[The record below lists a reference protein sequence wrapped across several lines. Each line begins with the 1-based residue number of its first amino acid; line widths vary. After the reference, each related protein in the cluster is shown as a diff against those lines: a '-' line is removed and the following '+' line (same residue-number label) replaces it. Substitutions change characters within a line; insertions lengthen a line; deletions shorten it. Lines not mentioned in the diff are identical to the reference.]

1 MGMVMAARPS
11 STWSTARTCV
21 AIGAC
26 LVLALWLGAAS
37 AYAQA
42 GKVLVFTGTAGTQN
56 AASANALSALQAAG
70 TAGGYTVDT
79 TASAAQINAAN
90 LATYRAVVFV
100 NSAGDVL
107 DAAQETDLANYVNG
121 GGGFV
126 GIGETAKLEEG
137 NAAFDTLL
145 GLTGNPRTTAASAT
159 SIQDVEF
166 LDRVHP
172 ATRDLGALARNRN
185 DNYFQWTNNPTG
197 QVHTVARVRFNTIPT
212 ADGTGRTSVTN
223 DAVQR
228 LTGNGNTLQPQLQR
242 PLSWCRDLQQGRSFY
257 TGMGQTAAA
266 YDDSLNKHLA
276 SAVQWAAGMVRGN
289 CKATINSNYTHTRLT
304 PANPTY
310 PNQPMDSSTAN
321 FNPFMGEI
329 DALAMAEDGRI
340 FYAGRAVCFAGQQQF
355 TQWTHPTTGLG
366 CGPIHVYDPRGA
378 GSIDQNPSRIAKV
391 ADLTVLGAK
400 GGGSETG
407 PAAKT
412 EQGILGLALDPDFTR
427 GRPYLYVV
435 YHPYYGGEMGRST
448 GASMGPGFIR
458 ADYMAER
465 RLSRFTYNET
475 TKTITP
481 GSERII
487 HRFMT
492 QVFSCCHLGGS
503 MDWDSQGNL
512 YFATGDNTGNT
523 PNSTNG
529 GYTNGHPTHTLPCP
543 GDTDVSTY
551 EQTGC
556 GVDTT
561 DPDGDGPLPA
571 RTPCAATQETPR
583 PSVGSLARCGYIS
596 YADARQ
602 TSGNTNAFEGKLLRI
617 KPNATLNAGATPG
630 LGTTYTVPGP
640 DAPNGPNMFPPTSQA
655 VLDGK
660 AKPEVFAMGV
670 RNLYSIDVDEKTDKI
685 SAAWVGPDQ
694 GTNSPVWGPAKTE
707 NAVQINSAGNYGWP
721 YCTGNQ
727 QGYRAKLPSAT
738 GGGLAAPAGHPGTV
752 VGNDTTAGSGGGG
765 YWDCD
770 DPNGIVNDSPFNTGL
785 ERIPAARSTN
795 LWYGPQGGC
804 YDFPRN
810 ANGVPQYTNSNSS
823 ADPTSFRR
831 CPWLFGGSQAPMT
844 AGTYR
849 KPAGEAPKRGRR
861 TGTVAGSSRTTR
873 APTTCGTRC

>member
-1 MGMVMAARPS
+1 MGMGMAARPS
-11 STWSTARTCV
+11 SSRSDARVLHVCV
-21 AIGAC
+21 ALVAC
-26 LVLALWLGAAS
+26 LGMVAWLGAAS
-37 AYAQA
+37 ASAQA

-79 TASAAQINAAN
+79 TSSAAQINAAN

-107 DAAQETDLANYVNG
+107 NAAQETDLTNYVNG

-145 GLTGNPRTTAASAT
+145 GLTGTPRTTAASAT

-172 ATRDLGALARNRN
+172 ATRDLSALARNRN

-242 PLSWCRDLQQGRSFY
+242 ALSWCRDLQQGRSFY

-266 YDDSLNKHLA
+266 YDDNLNKHLA
-276 SAVQWAAGMVRGN
+276 AAVQWAAGMVRGN

-310 PNQPMDSSTAN
+310 PNQPIGRARRRTSTRSWARSTRWRWPRTAASSTPAA
-321 FNPFMGEI
+321 PS
-329 DALAMAEDGRI
+329 ASQ
-340 FYAGRAVCFAGQQQF
+340 GQQQF

-378 GSIDQNPSRIAKV
+378 GSIDQNPSRISKV

-400 GGGSETG
+400 GGGAETG
-407 PAAKT
+407 LTAKT
-412 EQGILGLALDPDFTR
+412 EHGILGLALDPDFTR
-427 GRPYLYVV
+427 GRPYIYVV

-448 GASMGPGFIR
+448 GTSMGPGFVR

-481 GSERII
+481 GSERIV

-503 MDWDSQGNL
+503 MDWDSAGQPVRRHRRQHGQRAQL
-512 YFATGDNTGNT
+512 DQRRLHQR
-523 PNSTNG
+523 P
-529 GYTNGHPTHTLPCP
+529 
-543 GDTDVSTY
+543 
-551 EQTGC
+551 
-556 GVDTT
+556 
-561 DPDGDGPLPA
+561 PDA
-571 RTPCAATQETPR
+571 HAA
-583 PSVGSLARCGYIS
+583 
-596 YADARQ
+596 
-602 TSGNTNAFEGKLLRI
+602 
-617 KPNATLNAGATPG
+617 
-630 LGTTYTVPGP
+630 VPGRHRRR
-640 DAPNGPNMFPPTSQA
+640 DLRA
-655 VLDGK
+655 DGL
-660 AKPEVFAMGV
+660 
-670 RNLYSIDVDEKTDKI
+670 RRRHD
-685 SAAWVGPDQ
+685 
-694 GTNSPVWGPAKTE
+694 
-707 NAVQINSAGNYGWP
+707 
-721 YCTGNQ
+721 
-727 QGYRAKLPSAT
+727 R
-738 GGGLAAPAGHPGTV
+738 PG
-752 VGNDTTAGSGGGG
+752 
-765 YWDCD
+765 
-770 DPNGIVNDSPFNTGL
+770 
-785 ERIPAARSTN
+785 R
-795 LWYGPQGGC
+795 
-804 YDFPRN
+804 
-810 ANGVPQYTNSNSS
+810 
-823 ADPTSFRR
+823 
-831 CPWLFGGSQAPMT
+831 
-844 AGTYR
+844 
-849 KPAGEAPKRGRR
+849 
-861 TGTVAGSSRTTR
+861 
-873 APTTCGTRC
+873 